1 MIPGMNPRQMQQA
14 MKRLGIQQEDIEATE
29 VIIRCPDKDIIISQ
43 PSVARVNMMGQK
55 TFQISGEAH
64 ERPHDTAPDISPDD
78 VKTVMEQA
86 SVDEQTAKDAISRHK
101 GDLAAAILEFAS
113 E

>member
-29 VIIRCPDKDIIISQ
+29 VIIRCPDKDIVISQ

-86 SVDEQTAKDAISRHK
+86 HVDEATAKDAIAKHK
-101 GDLAAAILEFAS
+101 GDLAAAIVELGGE
-113 E
+113 